1 MSWTF
6 VCLKMKQNDMKVKVI
21 GIYRA
26 LRLTFAMCVIIIGL
40 IKEKSENYHK
50 SIEMTGLTII
60 GDELV
65 DPFSTGCCDLPESSK
80 I

>member
-1 MSWTF
+1 
-6 VCLKMKQNDMKVKVI
+6 
-21 GIYRA
+21 
-26 LRLTFAMCVIIIGL
+26 MCVITFCSNN
-40 IKEKSENYHK
+40 EKSENYHEL
-50 SIEMTGLTII
+50 IEMTSLTII